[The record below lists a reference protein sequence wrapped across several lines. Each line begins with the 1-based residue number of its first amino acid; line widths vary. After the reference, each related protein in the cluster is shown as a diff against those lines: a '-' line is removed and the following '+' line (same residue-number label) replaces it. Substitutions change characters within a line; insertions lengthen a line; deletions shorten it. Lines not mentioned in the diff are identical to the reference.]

1 MPSIRELQPLISE
14 PREELGVEY
23 KHWLDLKTNEHKATL
38 AKAAIALAN
47 HGGGFIIIG
56 FAECRSVL
64 QSQARTSA
72 IEEITQDAVNA
83 AICRYA
89 NPEFHCRVDYITHPK
104 TNVVHP
110 VITVPGNLTVP
121 VMSMRDC
128 PKVIDKN
135 RCYIRKPGPKS
146 EEPQTG
152 EEWRELLNRCQRA
165 NREDMLEAIR
175 SIVLGRVELQNPA
188 PNALSELKPYCNDAR
203 ERWKQLVV
211 KEPKDSPARFRYGYY
226 EMGFFLVGAKPANGL
241 VDVKDRLAAAR
252 RISLTGCPPFSETYP
267 GWTANPHENFV
278 EAWNGRPIHPDS
290 MEREPELCDF
300 WRVSMDGKLYTI
312 RGYFEDEKE
321 LIPGGE
327 RIPGGEILGVTL
339 PVRRIAE
346 GLLFA
351 SRFAETFDG
360 VTEIAIQCR
369 FTGLNGRRLTY
380 INGLNRGRVIR
391 EDYYISSTDEITLP
405 GQATPQQVRDNLAE
419 ILHPLLLPLYERF
432 NFFKLSFNLVEEEL
446 ADLLSRSF

>member
-89 NPEFHCRVDYITHPK
+89 NPEFHCRVDYVTHPK
-104 TNVVHP
+104 TKVGHP

-121 VMSMRDC
+121 VMSTRDC
-128 PKVIDKN
+128 PRVIDKN

-175 SIVLGRVELQNPA
+175 SIVLGRVELQNPS
-188 PNALSELKPYCNDAR
+188 PNALSELKTYCNDAH
-203 ERWKQLVV
+203 ERWKELVAN
-211 KEPKDSPARFRYGYY
+211 ESENSPSRFPYGYY

-241 VDVKDRLAAAR
+241 VDVRDRLAAAQ
-252 RISLTGCPPFSETYP
+252 RIQLTGCPPFWEIYP
-267 GWTANPHENFV
+267 GWTYNNFV
-278 EAWNGRPIHPDS
+278 EAWNGRPIDTDS

-300 WRVSMDGKLYTI
+300 WQVSMDGKLYTI

-321 LIPGGE
+321 LLPGAK
-327 RIPGGEILGVTL
+327 RIPGGEVLDVAL
-339 PVRRIAE
+339 PVWRIAE

-351 SRFAETFDG
+351 CRFAETFDR
-360 VTEIAIQCR
+360 VAEIAIHCR
-369 FTGLNGRRLTY
+369 FTGLKGRRLTS
-380 INGLNRGRVIR
+380 IAGKRFFPHS
-391 EDYYISSTDEITLP
+391 DISSTDEVTLT

-419 ILHPLLLPLYERF
+419 ILHPLLLPLYEHF
-432 NFFKLSFNLVEEEL
+432 NFFKLPFSLVEEEL

>member
-23 KHWLDLKTNEHKATL
+23 KYWLDLKTNEHKATL

-47 HGGGFIIIG
+47 HGGGFIVIG
-56 FAECRSVL
+56 FAEQRPEL
-64 QSQARTSA
+64 QSHPCLSEMPAV
-72 IEEITQDAVNA
+72 TQDEVNA

-89 NPEFHCRVDYITHPK
+89 TPEFHCRVDYVTHPK

-121 VMSMRDC
+121 VMSTRDC

-152 EEWRELLNRCQRA
+152 EEWRALLNRCQRA
-165 NREDMLEAIR
+165 NREDMLDAIR
-175 SIVLGRVELQNPA
+175 SIVSGRVELQNPS
-188 PNALSELKPYCNDAR
+188 PDALSELKTYCNDAHK
-203 ERWKQLVV
+203 RWKELVAN
-211 KEPKDSPARFRYGYY
+211 EPENSPARFPYGYY
-226 EMGFFLVGAKPANGL
+226 EMGVSLVGAKPANGL
-241 VDVKDRLAAAR
+241 TEIKDRLAIAR
-252 RISLTGCPPFSETYP
+252 RIPLTGCPPFSETYP

-278 EAWNGRPIHPDS
+278 EAWNGQPIHPDS

-300 WRVSMDGKLYTI
+300 WRVSMDGKLYSI
-312 RGYFEDEKE
+312 RGYFEDGAE

-327 RIPGGEILGVTL
+327 RIPGGEILEVTL

-351 SRFAETFDG
+351 WQFTETFDG
-360 VTEIAIQCR
+360 VDAIAMQCR

-380 INGLNRGRVIR
+380 INGLNRRLVIR
-391 EDYYISSTDEITLP
+391 EDYYISSTDEIPLTK
-405 GQATPQQVRDNLAE
+405 QVTPKQVQDNLAE
-419 ILHPLLLPLYERF
+419 VLHPLLLPLYERF
-432 NFFKLSFNLVEEEL
+432 NFFKLQFSLVEEEL
-446 ADLLSRSF
+446 ASLLGRSL